1 MEQFHVRSEDFFMK
15 NRRIRYIWEDRPRKW
30 GMPLSFTKYML
41 SEDRLFVEKGLLKTR
56 YEEVE
61 LYRVNDLSL
70 TVRLGQRLFGVGTLR
85 VYSSDKTAPVL
96 DLVNIRDPREV
107 KELIRRQVEDAK
119 MKRRPR
125 Y

>member
-1 MEQFHVRSEDFFMK
+1 MK
-15 NRRIRYIWEDRPRKW
+15 NRRIRYIWKDRPRKW

>member
-1 MEQFHVRSEDFFMK
+1 MK
-15 NRRIRYIWEDRPRKW
+15 NKRIRYIWEDRPRKW